1 VALGS
6 RSRDGE
12 GVEVLGEEGAEMAQ
26 ASFIEVQKCLSGMD
40 YPASRDDLV
49 EHAKGNGA
57 DDHLVDLLRQIP
69 DREYDGP
76 NAVSQE
82 VAAESRDSG

>member
-1 VALGS
+1 VALGC

-12 GVEVLGEEGAEMAQ
+12 GVEVLGKEGAEMAQ
-26 ASFIEVQKCLSGMD
+26 ASFIEVQKCLSGVD

-49 EHAKGNGA
+49 KHAKGNGA
-57 DDHLVDLLRQIP
+57 DDRLLDVLRRIE

-76 NAVSQE
+76 NAVSQQ
-82 VAAESRDSG
+82 VAAESRDPG